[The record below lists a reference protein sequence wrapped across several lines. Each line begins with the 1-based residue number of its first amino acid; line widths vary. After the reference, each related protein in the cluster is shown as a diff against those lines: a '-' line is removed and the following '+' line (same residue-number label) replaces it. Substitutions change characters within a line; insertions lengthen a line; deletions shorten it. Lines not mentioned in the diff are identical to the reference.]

1 MLGYK
6 LFGGTLKLIGTW
18 LLFKKCGRNGR
29 YSLIPFVNHYQ
40 LGVCADRE
48 KDGRML
54 MIFGS
59 ASDIISL
66 LAIIFE
72 DGTTVNSILDILL

>member
-6 LFGGTLKLIGTW
+6 LFWGTLKLIGTW
-18 LLFKKCGRNGR
+18 LLFRKCGRKGR

-48 KDGRML
+48 KDGRKS
-54 MIFGS
+54 GVT
-59 ASDIISL
+59 
-66 LAIIFE
+66 AICAQANYNDLPMVTIW
-72 DGTTVNSILDILL
+72 